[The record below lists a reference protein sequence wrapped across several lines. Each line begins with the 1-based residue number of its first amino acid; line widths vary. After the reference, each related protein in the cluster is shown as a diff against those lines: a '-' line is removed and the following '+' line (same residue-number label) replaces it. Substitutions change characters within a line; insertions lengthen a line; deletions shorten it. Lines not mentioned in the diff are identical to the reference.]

1 METVYKHDELI
12 PSGLIDFVLT
22 VDALCGP
29 EGCV

>member
-1 METVYKHDELI
+1 MVYKHDELI
-12 PSGLIDFVLT
+12 PSGLIDFVLM